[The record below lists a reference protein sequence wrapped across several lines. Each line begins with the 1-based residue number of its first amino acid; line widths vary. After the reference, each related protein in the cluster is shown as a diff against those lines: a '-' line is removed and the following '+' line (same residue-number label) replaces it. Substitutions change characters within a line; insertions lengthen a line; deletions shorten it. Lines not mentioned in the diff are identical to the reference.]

1 METAETAV
9 DIPPDA
15 GGLIVTLEVFSGVP
29 DPQWMILRNNSKFQE
44 IKKGLHRGRKYAPE
58 NAPGKLGYEGFLVQ
72 EVKDGKKQ
80 PEVLIVGRGTVML
93 QLLLLKSIPKDMI
106 SERIYNIVQKEIQ
119 GGKVGAVLYSTKKR
133 HAPSYRPSYWNHE
146 DHIEL
151 NNCYNYGSTIRT
163 DTFAQPGLASGR
175 PLPLLFKAK
184 DVKISAEADG
194 LRFKQALPSMR
205 PPAGRRHLVALV
217 HYEGDPNNPYD
228 RDYHWYRLDDNGFWS
243 HKPGRTHA
251 TDRDGRG
258 NRIRDPRTAAN
269 GFIPY
274 KFVCFMT
281 LNRFTVNVR

>member
-1 METAETAV
+1 M
-9 DIPPDA
+9 
-15 GGLIVTLEVFSGVP
+15 TLEVFSGVP

-80 PEVLIVGRGTVML
+80 PEVLILGRGTVML

-194 LRFKQALPSMR
+194 LRFKRALPSMR
-205 PPAGRRHLVALV
+205 PPAGRRHLVALF
-217 HYEGDPNNPYD
+217 HYEGENEID
-228 RDYHWYRLDDNGFWS
+228 
-243 HKPGRTHA
+243 
-251 TDRDGRG
+251 
-258 NRIRDPRTAAN
+258 
-269 GFIPY
+269 
-274 KFVCFMT
+274 
-281 LNRFTVNVR
+281 